1 MSNQNENLSKKGE
14 NSVLNSRLEP
24 VVPEYEIEEVI
35 DECKKNPKLKDL
47 SEEQLKEIAQISI
60 IVVRQESMFAGPLPH
75 PAILKRYEKTLP
87 GAADRVLKMNEA
99 NATNRHIL
107 NDKIVNADNK
117 RSGRGQILG
126 FILSILF
133 IGAAIFVHI

>member
-1 MSNQNENLSKKGE
+1 
-14 NSVLNSRLEP
+14 
-24 VVPEYEIEEVI
+24 
-35 DECKKNPKLKDL
+35 
-47 SEEQLKEIAQISI
+47 
-60 IVVRQESMFAGPLPH
+60 MFAGPLPH
-75 PAILKRYEKTLP
+75 PAILKEYEKTLP

-107 NDKIVNADNK
+107 NDKIVNDDNK